1 MKLRTG
7 LLILVAL
14 FAASPT
20 QSLGQVRQQERR
32 GQLERRVQLRFGEIV
47 REQLDLSPEEQ
58 ARLGEIV
65 QTFRPQRQDI
75 AQRQLEL
82 QRRMALPVTLEDE
95 AAAVDLLT
103 SMIEIRE
110 LELQLL
116 GEEQEALLEALTP
129 GQVARFFQLRE
140 EVGNQ
145 VRRLRGRGVGGMGG
159 VIGLGSGV
167 EGRGDVLFKR
177 RPPGRLLLQRLTE
190 RATLSN
196 VPGGSDLPPF
206 FLPTGST

>member
-7 LLILVAL
+7 LLVL
-14 FAASPT
+14 AAVLAAFPA
-20 QSLGQVRQQERR
+20 QSWGQVRQQPRR
-32 GQLERRVQLRFGEIV
+32 GQLERGVQARFGEIV
-47 REQLDLSPEEQ
+47 QEQLSLSREEQ
-58 ARLGEIV
+58 QRLGEIV
-65 QTFRPQRQDI
+65 QKFRPQRQDI

-103 SMIEIRE
+103 RMIEIRE

-140 EVGNQ
+140 ELGNQ
-145 VRRLRGRGVGGMGG
+145 VRRLRGRGVGGMG
-159 VIGLGSGV
+159 VSS
-167 EGRGDVLFKR
+167 
-177 RPPGRLLLQRLTE
+177 
-190 RATLSN
+190 SN
-196 VPGGSDLPPF
+196 D
-206 FLPTGST
+206 

>member
-7 LLILVAL
+7 LLILFAV
-14 FAASPT
+14 FAAFPA
-20 QSLGQVRQQERR
+20 QSLGQVRQQQRR
-32 GQLERRVQLRFGEIV
+32 GQLERRVQVRFGEIV
-47 REQLDLSPEEQ
+47 REQLGLSPEEQ
-58 ARLGEIV
+58 RRLGEIV

-95 AAAVDLLT
+95 VAAVDLLT
-103 SMIEIRE
+103 RMIEIRE
-110 LELQLL
+110 MELQLL

-145 VRRLRGRGVGGMGG
+145 VRRLRGRGVGGMSG

-167 EGRGDVLFKR
+167 GVRGGVLF
-177 RPPGRLLLQRLTE
+177 
-190 RATLSN
+190 
-196 VPGGSDLPPF
+196 
-206 FLPTGST
+206 